1 MESSIQEC
9 LGLIG
14 HFRVP
19 SGLCFK
25 MRVGAEPLIWKSF
38 FILMQIKL
46 IFTRKGVHNNSELA
60 YSLTWETQPRL
71 SCESIRFFCAQ
82 VSRRVKLET
91 GAEKTGCSAG
101 AALLCPV
108 LWLLGGGGGG
118 RGSQFTD
125 ALHLD
130 LFNYFYQL

>member
-1 MESSIQEC
+1 MEIIFHSHANKT
-9 LGLIG
+9 
-14 HFRVP
+14 HFH
-19 SGLCFK
+19 K
-25 MRVGAEPLIWKSF
+25 
-38 FILMQIKL
+38 
-46 IFTRKGVHNNSELA
+46 KGCAPKKVHNNSELA

-108 LWLLGGGGGG
+108 LLLLGGGGG
-118 RGSQFTD
+118 RGGGAWISI
-125 ALHLD
+125 
-130 LFNYFYQL
+130 Y